1 MDVRGSNPL
10 LSLGLVP
17 FILYIFIMFLI
28 RSRYS
33 EAVEFV
39 AVNPINK
46 TALIRFTSGGEYL
59 YRNVSRTKL
68 INLMLQDNMSLG
80 FWVQSLSRDAVRQ
93 CNYNDRTGVM
103 TYELVG
109 ASVSSRTLPVL
120 LQQHASLTAA

>member
-1 MDVRGSNPL
+1 M
-10 LSLGLVP
+10 
-17 FILYIFIMFLI
+17 FIIS
-28 RSRYS
+28 SRYS

-39 AVNPINK
+39 AVNPINR

-93 CNYNDRTGVM
+93 NNYNDRTGVM

>member
-1 MDVRGSNPL
+1 
-10 LSLGLVP
+10 
-17 FILYIFIMFLI
+17 MFLI

-39 AVNPINK
+39 AVNPINR

-80 FWVQSLSRDAVRQ
+80 FWVQSLRSNAVVQR
-93 CNYNDRTGVM
+93 NYNDRAGAL

-109 ASVSSRTLPVL
+109 SSVSSRTLPVL
-120 LQQHASLTAA
+120 LQQHDSLAAA

>member
-1 MDVRGSNPL
+1 M
-10 LSLGLVP
+10 
-17 FILYIFIMFLI
+17 FIIS
-28 RSRYS
+28 SRYS

-39 AVNPINK
+39 AVNPINR

-80 FWVQSLSRDAVRQ
+80 FWVQSLRRNAVVQR
-93 CNYNDRTGVM
+93 NYNDRAGAL

-109 ASVSSRTLPVL
+109 STVSSRTLPVL
-120 LQQHASLTAA
+120 LQQHDSLAAA

>member
-1 MDVRGSNPL
+1 
-10 LSLGLVP
+10 
-17 FILYIFIMFLI
+17 MFLI

-93 CNYNDRTGVM
+93 NNYNDRTGVM

>member
-1 MDVRGSNPL
+1 
-10 LSLGLVP
+10 
-17 FILYIFIMFLI
+17 MFLI

-39 AVNPINK
+39 AVNPLNA
-46 TALIRFTSGGEYL
+46 TALVRFTSGGEYL

-80 FWVQSLSRDAVRQ
+80 FWVQSLRRNAVVQR
-93 CNYNDRTGVM
+93 NYNDRAGAL

-109 ASVSSRTLPVL
+109 SSVSSRTLPVL
-120 LQQHASLTAA
+120 LQQHDSLAAA

>member
-1 MDVRGSNPL
+1 
-10 LSLGLVP
+10 
-17 FILYIFIMFLI
+17 MFVI
-28 RSRYS
+28 SSRTS

-39 AVNPINK
+39 GVNPLNA
-46 TALIRFTSGGEYL
+46 TALVRFTSGGEYL

-68 INLMLQDNMSLG
+68 INLMLQPSLSLG

-109 ASVSSRTLPVL
+109 ASCTATALPRM
-120 LQQHASLTAA
+120 LQAA

>member
-1 MDVRGSNPL
+1 MDGEGSTPS
-10 LSLGLVP
+10 LSLGFIP

-39 AVNPINK
+39 AVNPINR

-80 FWVQSLSRDAVRQ
+80 FWVQSLRRNAVVQR
-93 CNYNDRTGVM
+93 NYNDRAGAL

-109 ASVSSRTLPVL
+109 SSVSSRTLPVL
-120 LQQHASLTAA
+120 LQQHDSLAAA

>member
-1 MDVRGSNPL
+1 M
-10 LSLGLVP
+10 
-17 FILYIFIMFLI
+17 FIIS
-28 RSRYS
+28 SRYS

-39 AVNPINK
+39 AVNPINR

-80 FWVQSLSRDAVRQ
+80 FWVQSLRSNAVVQR
-93 CNYNDRTGVM
+93 NYNDRAGAL

-109 ASVSSRTLPVL
+109 SSVSSRTLPVL
-120 LQQHASLTAA
+120 LQQHDSLAAA